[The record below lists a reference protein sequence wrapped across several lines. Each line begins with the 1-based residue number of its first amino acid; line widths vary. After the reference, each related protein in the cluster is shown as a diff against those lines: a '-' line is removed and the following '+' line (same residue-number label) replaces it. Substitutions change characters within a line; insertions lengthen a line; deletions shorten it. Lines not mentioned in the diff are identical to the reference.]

1 MEKNR
6 KRKIQLGCVLG
17 GFLLYGAA
25 AAAGL
30 GREDAGVVEREPHG
44 EGTAVHRLAV
54 DGLLE
59 KETEIDV
66 PVNERLYTD
75 SEAEELFERIW
86 EELPGMILGENPSL
100 SSVRTDLNLLSRVD
114 EYGVEIRWKTDG
126 EWIDSFGKVY
136 GEKASPEGEEVWLEA
151 ELSDGSHQA
160 AYELALTL
168 FPPVKTAGEQT
179 VERFLEEV
187 RREDEAQ
194 GGEKFVLPDSF
205 EGRKLTYRDPEGKPL
220 WALPFFGILAAAF
233 CETEE
238 KEQKKRSRERR
249 ERELLRDYPEV
260 VSKLAVFW
268 GAGLT
273 VRGAWERVVRSY
285 EKGLSEGGKKRY
297 AYEEM
302 RQALEQMEKKV
313 PEGKAYQ
320 EFGKSCGL
328 HPYLKLAGLL
338 EQNRREGTKNLR
350 AMMRLEMASAFE
362 ERKTLARRQGEEAG
376 TKLLL
381 PLFLMLGVVMAMVMA
396 PALLSF

>member
-1 MEKNR
+1 MGKNR
-6 KRKIQLGCVLG
+6 KRRIQLGCVLG

-25 AAAGL
+25 VAAGL
-30 GREDAGVVEREPHG
+30 GGSRVEALRRGPHG
-44 EGTAVHRLAV
+44 EGTTVYQVAV

-59 KETEIDV
+59 RETEIGI
-66 PVNERLYTD
+66 PVSERMY
-75 SEAEELFERIW
+75 SQKEAEELFEQIW
-86 EELPGMILGENPSL
+86 SELPAQILGENPSL
-100 SSVRTDLNLLSRVD
+100 SEVRTDLNLVSYLD
-114 EYGVEIRWKTDG
+114 EYGVRVEWRTDG
-126 EWIDSFGKVY
+126 RFIDSFGKVY
-136 GEKASPEGEEVWLEA
+136 GEEAAPEGEEVWLEA

-249 ERELLRDYPEV
+249 ERELFRDYPEV
-260 VSKLAVFW
+260 VSKLAVFL